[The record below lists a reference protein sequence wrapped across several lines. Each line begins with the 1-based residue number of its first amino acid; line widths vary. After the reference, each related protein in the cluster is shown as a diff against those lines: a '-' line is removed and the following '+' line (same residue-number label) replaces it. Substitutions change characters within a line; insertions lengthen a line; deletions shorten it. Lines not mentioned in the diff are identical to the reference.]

1 MSVVKKAFL
10 FIKKNGLK
18 GVAEKLNNAESV
30 NKIQL
35 FEHFDF
41 IVNEELWTNEVAQYI
56 DDHINDFVT
65 IENE

>member
-1 MSVVKKAFL
+1 MPEFDEVDD
-10 FIKKNGLK
+10 
-18 GVAEKLNNAESV
+18 
-30 NKIQL
+30 
-35 FEHFDF
+35 DF